1 MSFLLPFAAL
11 ACKRPEAAPAA
22 VDAGAPAERRAEPAP
37 SAPAPPP
44 SAARPVASEAPRL
57 AGKPAAAGEAR
68 RASVDRLADE
78 RALDDN
84 AAALRAHFGE
94 ALPARLSVQ
103 SVELPSAGGGRRL
116 VLVDDGAAAA
126 PKKPLLW
133 MLDAPSTIAWSKD
146 RPIAGIT
153 PPVGPIAIAGG
164 PSGRVALAAC
174 DPPTSWV
181 ALRLWDGDGAPF
193 ADFEVMQ
200 VERCEALSLFYW
212 PKRGW
217 VVAVARPGAPSLAQL
232 VTESGA
238 MAWGRGLPLGRA
250 RAAAAPLSIAAD
262 TADTVIVV
270 QIAASA
276 GASDDGKQPGEPV
289 VATRH
294 DAAGLAL
301 WPSPVAL
308 GRVRDLGAGDARIP
322 LARLREGV
330 VKATLPGG
338 GDVEITSAGDVR
350 RRAR

>member
-1 MSFLLPFAAL
+1 MS
-11 ACKRPEAAPAA
+11 APAA
-22 VDAGAPAERRAEPAP
+22 P
-37 SAPAPPP
+37 SAAPRPSVAEVAPPP
-44 SAARPVASEAPRL
+44 AAR
-57 AGKPAAAGEAR
+57 PAAAGEAR
-68 RASVDRLADE
+68 RYSVDRLADE

-103 SVELPSAGGGRRL
+103 SVDLPPPGGGRRL
-116 VLVDDGAAAA
+116 VLVDDGAGVA

-133 MLDAPSTIAWSKD
+133 MLDAPSKVAWSKD

-164 PSGRVALAAC
+164 PQGRVALAAC

-217 VVAVARPGAPSLAQL
+217 VVAVARPGAPPLAQL

-238 MAWGRGLPLGRA
+238 MAWGRGVPLGRA
-250 RAAAAPLSIAAD
+250 RASAAPLSLAAD
-262 TADTVIVV
+262 TSDTVIVV
-270 QIAASA
+270 QVAASG
-276 GASDDGKQPGEPV
+276 GANDDGKLPGEPV

-294 DAAGLAL
+294 DAAGVAL
-301 WPSPVAL
+301 WPSAVTV
-308 GRVRDLGAGDARIP
+308 GRVRDLGAGDARLP

-330 VKATLPGG
+330 VKATLPGAG
-338 GDVEITSAGDVR
+338 EVEITSAGDVR

>member
-1 MSFLLPFAAL
+1 VIPYAAERDFAEL
-11 ACKRPEAAPAA
+11 AAVSEAAGWDA
-22 VDAGAPAERRAEPAP
+22 VFSWEAVWGQDAW
-37 SAPAPPP
+37 
-44 SAARPVASEAPRL
+44 VTL
-57 AGKPAAAGEAR
+57 AAAAMTTQRIRLGTLLTPVPAQRPWELAQKI
-68 RASVDRLADE
+68 ASVDRLSDE

-270 QIAASA
+270 QIAAS
-276 GASDDGKQPGEPV
+276 DDGKQPGEPV